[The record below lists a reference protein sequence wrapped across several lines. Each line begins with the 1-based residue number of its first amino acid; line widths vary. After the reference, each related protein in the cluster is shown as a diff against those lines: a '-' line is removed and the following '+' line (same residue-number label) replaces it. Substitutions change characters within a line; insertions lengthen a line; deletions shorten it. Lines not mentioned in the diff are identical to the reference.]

1 MQGFG
6 LIQLTAKGL
15 YCAAG
20 DFYIDPWYP
29 AGKAIITHGHSD
41 HARLGQSAYLC
52 HPITEK
58 VIQHRLGSVQ
68 TETIAYGQERMIN
81 GVGVTL
87 FPAGHI
93 PGSAQVRVRKG
104 AETWVISGDYKCH
117 ADGISEPFEPVAAT
131 HFISECTFGLPIFN
145 WKSQAEVMAEMNQWW
160 AHNAS
165 MGIQSV
171 VFAYALGKAQRILN
185 ALNPEIGK
193 IYAHGAVMAMN
204 QTLREAGVQVAP
216 AESLANA
223 TKESLKGSLILAPPA
238 ATGTPWMKKLEPYRT
253 AFASG
258 WMAMR
263 GSRRWQ
269 SADRGFV
276 LSDHADWK
284 ELNAAVKATGAENVY
299 LTHGYKSAFAKYLQ
313 TQNYHAFELDTLF
326 EGESLNRKPEEEAA
340 HASGLG

>member
-15 YCAAG
+15 YCAEG

-41 HARLGQSAYLC
+41 HARLGQTAYLS

-68 TETIAYGQERMIN
+68 TETLDYEKERMIN

-93 PGSAQVRVRKG
+93 PGSAQVRVRKD

-117 ADGISEPFEPVAAT
+117 DDGISEPFVPVNAT

-145 WKSQAEVMAEMNQWW
+145 WKSQAEVMGELNLWW
-160 AHNAS
+160 QQNAAL
-165 MGIQSV
+165 GLQSV

-185 ALNPEIGK
+185 SLDTSIGNVFG
-193 IYAHGAVMAMN
+193 HGAVLAMN
-204 QTLREAGVQVAP
+204 DTLIAAGVKINPCLTLQ
-216 AESLANA
+216 NA
-223 TKESLKGSLILAPPA
+223 TKEALKGALIIAPPGA
-238 ATGTPWMKKLEPYRT
+238 NGTPWMKKLEPYRT

-269 SADRGFV
+269 AADRGFV

-284 ELNAAVKATGAENVY
+284 ELNSAISATNAEHIY
-299 LTHGYKSAFAKYLQ
+299 LTHGYKSVYAKYLQ
-313 TQNYHAFELDTLF
+313 TQGFDALELDTLF
-326 EGESLNRKPEEEAA
+326 EGESLKSNSKLEEN
-340 HASGLG
+340 HAS

>member
-1 MQGFG
+1 MHSGG
-6 LIQLTAKGL
+6 LIQLSPKGL
-15 YCAAG
+15 YCAGG
-20 DFYIDPWYP
+20 DFFIDPWYP

-41 HARLGQSAYLC
+41 HARLGQTAYLS
-52 HPITEK
+52 HPITER
-58 VIQHRLGSVQ
+58 VILHRLGSVQ
-68 TETIAYGQERMIN
+68 TETIPYHQERMIN

-117 ADGISEPFEPVAAT
+117 ADGLSEAFEPVPCT

-145 WKSQAEVMAEMNQWW
+145 WQPQSLVMEDLNQWW
-160 AHNAS
+160 RQNAAA
-165 MGIQSV
+165 GLQSV

-185 ALNPEIGK
+185 GLDVSIGK
-193 IYAHGAVMAMN
+193 VFGHGAVISMN
-204 QTLREAGVQVAP
+204 ETLRTAGVLVNDCLPVSGADKSQ
-216 AESLANA
+216 
-223 TKESLKGSLILAPPA
+223 LKGAIIIAPPA
-238 ATGTPWMKKLEPYRT
+238 AAGTPWMKKLEPYRT

-269 SADRGFV
+269 AADKGFV

-284 ELNAAVKATGAENVY
+284 ELNSAIRATGAENVF
-299 LTHGYKSAFAKYLQ
+299 LTHGYKSAFARYLQ
-313 TQNYHAFELDTLF
+313 TQGLNAVELDTLF
-326 EGESLNRKPEEEAA
+326 EGETLKSTENVEVKDEA
-340 HASGLG
+340 

>member
-1 MQGFG
+1 MQGSG

-15 YCAAG
+15 YCAEG
-20 DFYIDPWYP
+20 DFFIDPWYP

-41 HARLGQSAYLC
+41 HARLGQTAYLS

-58 VIQHRLGSVQ
+58 VIKHRLGLVQ
-68 TETIAYGQERMIN
+68 TETIEYEEERMIN

-104 AETWVISGDYKCH
+104 SETWVISGDYKCH
-117 ADGISEPFEPVAAT
+117 LDGISEPFVPVAAT
-131 HFISECTFGLPIFN
+131 HFISECTFGLPIFS

-185 ALNPEIGK
+185 SLDVSIGNV
-193 IYAHGAVMAMN
+193 YAHGAVLAMN
-204 QTLREAGVQVAP
+204 ETLNSAGLNITPCLSIQNASKEA
-216 AESLANA
+216 
-223 TKESLKGSLILAPPA
+223 LKGSIIIAPPGA
-238 ATGTPWMKKLEPYRT
+238 AGTPWMKKLEPYRT

-269 SADRGFV
+269 AADKGFV
-276 LSDHADWK
+276 LSDHADWQ
-284 ELNAAVKATGAENVY
+284 ELNTAIVATGAAHIY
-299 LTHGYKSAFAKYLQ
+299 LTHGYKSAYAKYLQ
-313 TQNYHAFELDTLF
+313 TQGFDAVELDTLF
-326 EGESLNRKPEEEAA
+326 EGESLKNASAQENL
-340 HASGLG
+340 HAS